1 MQSFPLSKKP
11 TLMITLCLV
20 IVACLWVVKVVAL
33 TKYSDCDPKSPGCGV
48 PDYMVG
54 VYQSGIAF
62 SLARPIMRVVD
73 EYIEER
79 GVVPKDNASAGL
91 LPPGEYK
98 NSFVYD
104 GYGIDVSSKKPVL
117 KSIRW
122 VSAGTLTG
130 KIVIDFG
137 DGAYPG
143 LADQS
148 LYLARNQDGWTCR
161 SSVASNAK
169 HLVPKMCR

>member
-1 MQSFPLSKKP
+1 MTKPLTIV
-11 TLMITLCLV
+11 TLVGCLYLTT
-20 IVACLWVVKVVAL
+20 AFAL
-33 TKYSDCDPKSPGCGV
+33 TKYSDCDPQSPRCGV

-54 VYQSGIAF
+54 RTQSGIAF

-91 LPPGEYK
+91 LPPEEYE

-104 GYGIDVSSKKPVL
+104 GYGIDVSSNKPVL

-122 VSAGTLTG
+122 VSAGTLSG

-169 HLVPKMCR
+169 HLVPGMCH

>member
-1 MQSFPLSKKP
+1 MQSFPLSNKP

-20 IVACLWVVKVVAL
+20 IAACLWGFKVVAL

-91 LPPGEYK
+91 LAPGEYR

-104 GYGIDVSSKKPVL
+104 GYGIDVSSNKPVL

-130 KIVIDFG
+130 KIVMILETALIRVLQTKVFTSLEIKM
-137 DGAYPG
+137 DGPAVVP
-143 LADQS
+143 LHRTQS
-148 LYLARNQDGWTCR
+148 T
-161 SSVASNAK
+161 
-169 HLVPKMCR
+169 